1 MDWRTSPTEDT
12 IFYMI
17 NSQECSVVKFTDTN
31 SYTALNVFW
40 GLVFLIL
47 GVCKFY
53 FFNRDFSRYFTSQGD
68 ALMNGVALIDEFGL
82 V

>member
-1 MDWRTSPTEDT
+1 MDWRTSPAEDT

-31 SYTALNVFW
+31 SYTALNVIW

-47 GVCKFY
+47 GVCKFN
-53 FFNRDFSRYFTSQGD
+53 FLTEDF
-68 ALMNGVALIDEFGL
+68 LMVLHFARRCFDEWSHFD
-82 V
+82 